1 MTSLFAHQAPGST
14 LSGPFAQ
21 QNLLA
26 YGTGEI
32 ALNIAVATVFG
43 LIISLVYRQ
52 THKGLSYSQSF
63 TQTIL
68 FVAVI
73 VAIVMMVISGSIA
86 RAFALVGALS
96 IIRFRTVVKDTRD
109 TAFVFGALAL
119 GMAAG
124 TENYKLGAIG
134 CAFIVGI
141 ALLTYSTNFGA
152 LYKSEFILRF
162 TFDQNSD
169 SAGYLEQIQRFSKR
183 SNLLHIE
190 PSGDGSTL
198 RLTYDI
204 TLDKEMTAEQLTKGV
219 NDVEGTSEV
228 VLIVAK
234 NDIDY

>member
-1 MTSLFAHQAPGST
+1 MIPLLSVIQNPIPTAAQFNQQA
-14 LSGPFAQ
+14 Q
-21 QNLLA
+21 LA

-32 ALNIAVATVFG
+32 FMNIAVATVFG

-68 FVAVI
+68 FVSVI

-109 TAFVFGALAL
+109 TAFVFAALAL

-124 TENYKLGAIG
+124 TEAYRLGAIG
-134 CAFIVGI
+134 CGFVVGI

-162 TFDQNSD
+162 TFDQDSD
-169 SAGYLEQIQRFSKR
+169 STGYLEQIQHHSKR

-204 TLDKEMTAEQLTKGV
+204 TLDKDMTAEQLTKGV
-219 NDVEGTSEV
+219 NGVSGTSEI

>member
-1 MTSLFAHQAPGST
+1 MLLNT
-14 LSGPFAQ
+14 LMLQS
-21 QNLLA
+21 QNPLI
-26 YGTGEI
+26 GTQPELVYKTTDMI
-32 ALNIAVATVFG
+32 LNIGVATVLG
-43 LIISLVYRQ
+43 VVVAVVYRQ

-73 VAIVMMVISGSIA
+73 VSIVMMVIGNSLE

-109 TAFVFGALAL
+109 TAFVFAALAL

-124 TENYKLGAIG
+124 TSNHELALIGLG
-134 CAFIVGI
+134 FIVVI
-141 ALLTYSTNFGA
+141 ALATYSTNFGA

-162 TFDQNSD
+162 TFDQNED
-169 SAGYLEQIQRFSKR
+169 SSAYLEKIQQFAKR

-204 TLDKEMTAEQLTKGV
+204 TLEKEATAEQLTKSLG
-219 NDVEGTSEV
+219 DVTGTSEV

-234 NDIDY
+234 NDVDY